1 MSDIFSL
8 QGRVAVVTGAA
19 GGLGAPIAEGLAA
32 SGAFVVCADANEE
45 PNEALT
51 SGSARSAPLAV
62 TVDVR
67 DEASVQALAERAA
80 GVAGRIDVLVTCAGI
95 GGRGPAADYDDT
107 IWHEV
112 IDVNLTGAFRTCRAV
127 GRLMIAGGGGSIV
140 NVASVVGSVGLSG
153 SVGYQASK
161 GGVIQMTRTLAVEW
175 APHGVRVNAISPGH
189 VATPLVRRQWE
200 VEPELKDY
208 FESRTPL
215 GPAGRARRHGGRGC
229 VPCRAGVGDGHR
241 PDSGCRRRVH
251 GAVTTKA
258 ERDCLSASGVRVDG
272 RYTAQ

>member
-1 MSDIFSL
+1 MNRLFSL

-19 GGLGAPIAEGLAA
+19 GGLGAPIAEGLAEA
-32 SGAFVVCADANEE
+32 GAFVVCADSTED
-45 PNEALT
+45 PNRALVERLGPGRSEAF
-51 SGSARSAPLAV
+51 

-67 DEASVQALAERAA
+67 DEASVQTLAERAA
-80 GVAGRIDVLVTCAGI
+80 AVAGHIDVLVTCAGI

-107 IWHEV
+107 TWHDV
-112 IDVNLTGAFRTCRAV
+112 IDVNLTGAFRTCRAM
-127 GRLMIAGGGGSIV
+127 GRRMIAQRSGGSIV
-140 NVASVVGSVGLSG
+140 NVASVVGSVGFSG

-175 APHGVRVNAISPGH
+175 APRGVRVNAISPGH

-215 GPAGRARRHGGRGC
+215 GRLAEPVDMVGAAVFLAGPASAM
-229 VPCRAGVGDGHR
+229 
-241 PDSGCRRRVH
+241 
-251 GAVTTKA
+251 VTGQILA
-258 ERDCLSASGVRVDG
+258 VDG
-272 RYTAQ
+272 GYTAQ

>member
-1 MSDIFSL
+1 MTDIFSL

-19 GGLGAPIAEGLAA
+19 GGLGASIAEGLAEA
-32 SGAFVVCADANEE
+32 GAFVVCADSANA
-45 PNEALT
+45 PNQALAQRLGAERCEA
-51 SGSARSAPLAV
+51 AP
-62 TVDVR
+62 VDVR

-80 GVAGRIDVLVTCAGI
+80 AVSGTIDVLVTCAGI
-95 GGRGPAADYDDT
+95 GGRGPAAHYDDGT
-107 IWHEV
+107 WHDV

-127 GRLMIAGGGGSIV
+127 GRRMMAQPGGGAIV
-140 NVASVVGSVGLSG
+140 NIASVVGSVGFAG

-200 VEPELKDY
+200 AEPELKDH

-215 GPAGRARRHGGRGC
+215 GQLAEPFDMVGAAVFLAGPASAM
-229 VPCRAGVGDGHR
+229 
-241 PDSGCRRRVH
+241 
-251 GAVTTKA
+251 VTGQILA
-258 ERDCLSASGVRVDG
+258 VDG
-272 RYTAQ
+272 GYTAQ